1 MDMQGNDSYKLKLDI
16 FEGPLDLLLTL
27 IKEKNLDIQDLSL
40 AKVTQQYLDYVEL
53 LKEFNFENI
62 GDYIVI
68 AAELTR
74 IKSRSLLPAEE
85 IEEELDNEENELDL
99 LNMLK
104 EYKKYRLL
112 SKDLNSR
119 NLLGRD
125 TFKRNPDNSFQDK
138 TIWKVENTDIWKLVT
153 SIKNLLSQE
162 KYKEIPSINL
172 KEEVLNQ
179 EERKSEIESIFQ
191 AKNQISFNGDDI
203 REGLTCILS
212 VKVQDPK
219 FSSQTK
225 DKLVSS
231 EVRPVVESLIND
243 KLTSWFEENPA
254 IAKIIVQKIQ
264 KAAEAREA
272 ARKARELTRR
282 KTALEITNLPGKLA
296 DCSERDPAKSEIF
309 KRWSF
314 FKFVFEI
321 PPKATIFF
329 VVNFDSNLN
338 LLIPK

>member
-138 TIWKVENTDIWKLVT
+138 TIWKVESTDIWKLVT

-162 KYKEIPSINL
+162 KYKEVPSINL

-191 AKNQISFNGDDI
+191 IKNEISFNEI
-203 REGLTCILS
+203 FNENLSRENIILS
-212 VKVQDPK
+212 
-219 FSSQTK
+219 F
-225 DKLVSS
+225 
-231 EVRPVVESLIND
+231 LIILELI
-243 KLTSWFEENPA
+243 KEEIIDMKQEINN
-254 IAKIIVQKIQ
+254 KI
-264 KAAEAREA
+264 
-272 ARKARELTRR
+272 TF
-282 KTALEITNLPGKLA
+282 
-296 DCSERDPAKSEIF
+296 F
-309 KRWSF
+309 KR
-314 FKFVFEI
+314 
-321 PPKATIFF
+321 
-329 VVNFDSNLN
+329 
-338 LLIPK
+338 

>member
-1 MDMQGNDSYKLKLDI
+1 MQGNDSYKLKLDI

-191 AKNQISFNGDDI
+191 AKNQISFNEIFNESLSRVNIILSFLIILELIKEEIIDVKQEINNKI
-203 REGLTCILS
+203 RENLEVSTEIMMGHLHIAFETQHRLS
-212 VKVQDPK
+212 NSIVRLSCQHISSTGNATSLCPK
-219 FSSQTK
+219 KAESSNSALGT
-225 DKLVSS
+225 VRFYSISS
-231 EVRPVVESLIND
+231 P
-243 KLTSWFEENPA
+243 
-254 IAKIIVQKIQ
+254 
-264 KAAEAREA
+264 
-272 ARKARELTRR
+272 
-282 KTALEITNLPGKLA
+282 
-296 DCSERDPAKSEIF
+296 
-309 KRWSF
+309 
-314 FKFVFEI
+314 
-321 PPKATIFF
+321 TIFW
-329 VVNFDSNLN
+329 
-338 LLIPK
+338 LITGQAGQTGH